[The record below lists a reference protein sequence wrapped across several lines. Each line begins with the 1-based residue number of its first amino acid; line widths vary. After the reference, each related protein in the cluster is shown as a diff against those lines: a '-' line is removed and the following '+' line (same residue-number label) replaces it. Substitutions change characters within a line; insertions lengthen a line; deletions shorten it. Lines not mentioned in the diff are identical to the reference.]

1 MATVKEIQN
10 LLNRIEITIDETD
23 IEDSIQAIH
32 IGEELKRGKT
42 IEEVLVKNA
51 EYIDF
56 KKLLIII
63 IKRRQELVAEY
74 KRQNIS
80 DLIQKLNETQLE
92 KTIKFAKSY
101 IKPEELVKVETRDY
115 TLGRQKPELTIIDS
129 QTIVYGKKIENKN
142 RFYEKIEGILPDL
155 ETSNFLGLL
164 ENTLEDK
171 KMAEQQFTKEI
182 DNSLERSGIEREVI
196 NDFWR
201 KLPSAETEEQ
211 IEELFQVIDKEKFN
225 KRMKTLLR
233 KWGPYINE
241 EKCLLFYGLCVSGD
255 LERRKTAR

>member
-10 LLNRIEITIDETD
+10 LLNRVEITIDETD
-23 IEDSIQAIH
+23 ITDAIQAIH

-42 IEEVLVKNA
+42 IEEVLIKNA
-51 EYIDF
+51 EYINF

-63 IKRRQELVAEY
+63 IKRRQELVDEY
-74 KRQNIS
+74 RKQNIS

-92 KTIKFAKSY
+92 KAIKFAKSY

-142 RFYEKIEGILPDL
+142 RFYEKIEDILPDL

-182 DNSLERSGIEREVI
+182 DDFLEKSGVEREVI

-201 KLPSAETEEQ
+201 KLPAAESEEQ

-225 KRMKTLLR
+225 KRIKSLLR
-233 KWGPYINE
+233 KWGAYING

-255 LERRKTAR
+255 LERRKTPR